1 MQGCVHGDQTLFVC
15 YFYHFEDS
23 LSFIVLAAP
32 LSAHVQPQTQ
42 VVDVGKEAVF
52 QCIIGGHPIARVS
65 WYRNAKPI
73 VRDSRFEMTTSPE
86 KLTVRPLQK
95 EDHGMYQC
103 FVSNEWEMTQAT
115 AELQLGGK
123 HTCLLSN

>member
-1 MQGCVHGDQTLFVC
+1 MLT
-15 YFYHFEDS
+15 
-23 LSFIVLAAP
+23 AP
-32 LSAHVQPQTQ
+32 LSAHVQPQMQ

-52 QCIIGGHPIARVS
+52 QCITGGHPVTRVS
-65 WYRNAKPI
+65 WYRNSKPI
-73 VRDSRFEMTTSPE
+73 VRDSRFEMTSSPE

-103 FVSNEWEMTQAT
+103 FVSNEWDMAQAT

-123 HTCLLSN
+123 QIQHTVCLPRSTCESAI

>member
-1 MQGCVHGDQTLFVC
+1 MSTMSCLQLCHSA
-15 YFYHFEDS
+15 YS
-23 LSFIVLAAP
+23 LSFVALAAP

-52 QCIIGGHPIARVS
+52 QCITGGYPLTRIS
-65 WYRNAKPI
+65 WYRNAIPV
-73 VRDSRFEMTTSPE
+73 VRDNRFEITSSPE
-86 KLTVRPLQK
+86 KLIIRPLQK

-103 FVSNEWEMTQAT
+103 FISNEWEMVQAT

-123 HTCLLSN
+123 QVKHTDIIVKYLYT

>member
-1 MQGCVHGDQTLFVC
+1 MM
-15 YFYHFEDS
+15 
-23 LSFIVLAAP
+23 AAP

-52 QCIIGGHPIARVS
+52 QCITGGHPITRVS

-73 VRDSRFEMTTSPE
+73 VRDNRFQVTSTPE
-86 KLTVRPLQK
+86 KLVVRPLQK

-103 FVSNEWEMTQAT
+103 FVSNEWEMAQAT

-123 HTCLLSN
+123 HANYFLFGLIVFYSNSVMK

>member
-1 MQGCVHGDQTLFVC
+1 MSFVA
-15 YFYHFEDS
+15 
-23 LSFIVLAAP
+23 LSAP

-52 QCIIGGHPIARVS
+52 QCITGGHPLTRIS

-73 VRDSRFEMTTSPE
+73 VRDNRFEITSSPE
-86 KLTVRPLQK
+86 KLIIRPLQK

-103 FVSNEWEMTQAT
+103 FISNEWEMVQAT

-123 HTCLLSN
+123 QGKHTDIIVK